1 VPRARLPRLPWE
13 STTALMASNE
23 SERMPSS
30 MGRPRRVGARG
41 EGGACRTSTGAGYVR
56 GKRGTGSACQ
66 KAFFTNWTGNTGT
79 ILVRWSTRATEMRP
93 SPPHRRELASWN
105 ENTVTRAEDIARR
118 VTRVRRRASD
128 AAAAKIHSW
137 RRRAKVR
144 RSLVLEPPLRRHS
157 LLGHRHLQ
165 LGQPG
170 LCRGA
175 LRSGDVTA
183 GQSAV
188 SVGRARSTRVERTRS
203 DLPIVGASVGS
214 GRGGGVRRSGS
225 ARVRGRTWSAS
236 ILWLLQISSLS
247 LYIEMPLAHAKPKA
261 KDVIRVP
268 NILVPTLGGV
278 FSSRSPRTRARSRL
292 PSSASSSSS
301 TRGSGA

>member
-1 VPRARLPRLPWE
+1 MPPTRARLPWE
-13 STTALMASNE
+13 STTALMASNDA
-23 SERMPSS
+23 ERMPSS
-30 MGRPRRVGARG
+30 SGRPRRVGARG

-170 LCRGA
+170 LRRGA
-175 LRSGDVTA
+175 LRSGNGTA

-188 SVGRARSTRVERTRS
+188 GVGRAERRTRVERTRS
-203 DLPIVGASVGS
+203 DDLPMVGASVGS
-214 GRGGGVRRSGS
+214 GRGGGAGGRDPRGSEGAPGRRVSCGC
-225 ARVRGRTWSAS
+225 
-236 ILWLLQISSLS
+236 
-247 LYIEMPLAHAKPKA
+247 
-261 KDVIRVP
+261 
-268 NILVPTLGGV
+268 
-278 FSSRSPRTRARSRL
+278 SRSP
-292 PSSASSSSS
+292 P
-301 TRGSGA
+301 

>member
-1 VPRARLPRLPWE
+1 
-13 STTALMASNE
+13 
-23 SERMPSS
+23 

-118 VTRVRRRASD
+118 VSRVRRRASD

-157 LLGHRHLQ
+157 LLGHHHLQ

-175 LRSGDVTA
+175 LRSGDVRRDSQ
-183 GQSAV
+183 QSA
-188 SVGRARSTRVERTRS
+188 SGERGGREWRELDLIFRSSGR
-203 DLPIVGASVGS
+203 PS
-214 GRGGGVRRSGS
+214 GRGEAAACGG
-225 ARVRGRTWSAS
+225 
-236 ILWLLQISSLS
+236 
-247 LYIEMPLAHAKPKA
+247 
-261 KDVIRVP
+261 RVP
-268 NILVPTLGGV
+268 RGSEGAPGRRVSCGC
-278 FSSRSPRTRARSRL
+278 SRSP
-292 PSSASSSSS
+292 P
-301 TRGSGA
+301 